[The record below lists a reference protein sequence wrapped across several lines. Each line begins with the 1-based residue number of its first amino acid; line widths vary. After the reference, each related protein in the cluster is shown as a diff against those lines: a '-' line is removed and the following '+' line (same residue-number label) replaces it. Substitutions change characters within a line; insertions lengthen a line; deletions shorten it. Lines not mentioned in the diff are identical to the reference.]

1 MPMFI
6 IEREM
11 PGAGSLSPD
20 ELKAAAVRS
29 MGVLGELGPSLQ
41 WLQSYVVDDRIYCV
55 YSAPS
60 EGLIR
65 EHAKCARLPANRIM
79 EVRAVIG
86 PNTAGE

>member
-1 MPMFI
+1 MPMYI

-11 PGAGSLSPD
+11 PGAGSLSAD
-20 ELKAAAVRS
+20 ELQAASARS
-29 MGVLGELGPSLQ
+29 MGVIGDLGPSLQ

-65 EHAKCARLPANRIM
+65 EHARCARLPANRIM

-86 PNTAGE
+86 PDTARG